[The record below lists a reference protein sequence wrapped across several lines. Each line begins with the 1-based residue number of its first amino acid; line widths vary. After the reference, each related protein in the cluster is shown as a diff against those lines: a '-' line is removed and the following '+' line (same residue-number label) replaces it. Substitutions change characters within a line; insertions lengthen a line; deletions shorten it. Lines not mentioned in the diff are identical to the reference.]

1 VYHVS
6 LRAGVIDSFDAE
18 SLRAGSDA
26 APTHSHFRNALS
38 GIRTRSV
45 LLWNAFALCG
55 KLTLALSF
63 VLTPR
68 PPEDSLLPFFGL
80 GGPRPEVF
88 PIIIPQSAKDWNAE
102 FSLRSRGVRNNVRK
116 AVTPAHKSARNS
128 TSRRAAFY
136 ALIVLALA
144 VVTFVCAPATRATDN
159 ARAATTTNP
168 PAAPKKVIIDT
179 DPGTDD
185 ALAILLALNSP
196 ELDVRALTVV
206 PGNVTAQQGLE
217 NALKLA
223 SLTNRCDIPVAG
235 GAQHPLFQKLIT
247 AELWHGA
254 NGLAN
259 VELPAS
265 KCKADPR
272 FGPDLIIQMIHESP
286 HEITL
291 VPVGPLTNIALAL
304 LKDPSIVP
312 LVKEVVIMGGS
323 ISGGNVNAA
332 AEANIYNDPEAA
344 QIVFHA
350 GWRLTMVGL
359 DVGDK
364 TLYDQA
370 HLDQL
375 SKTHGPEN
383 DFAVKV
389 LTFLLVQ
396 EAKYGAGGGSP
407 MYDPLA
413 VGTAVDPSIVST
425 QAMHV
430 DVESRGEFTRGETV
444 ANRRNAVERNVLHG
458 DRYIIEGIDHVE
470 PNVQVCTGV
479 NADKFLQLLN
489 SRLAGK

>member
-1 VYHVS
+1 MC
-6 LRAGVIDSFDAE
+6 
-18 SLRAGSDA
+18 A
-26 APTHSHFRNALS
+26 ACITLS
-38 GIRTRSV
+38 
-45 LLWNAFALCG
+45 
-55 KLTLALSF
+55 LAL
-63 VLTPR
+63 
-68 PPEDSLLPFFGL
+68 
-80 GGPRPEVF
+80 
-88 PIIIPQSAKDWNAE
+88 
-102 FSLRSRGVRNNVRK
+102 
-116 AVTPAHKSARNS
+116 VT
-128 TSRRAAFY
+128 
-136 ALIVLALA
+136 LA
-144 VVTFVCAPATRATDN
+144 VVPATHANEN
-159 ARAATTTNP
+159 ARSTVAANL

-217 NALKLA
+217 NALKLV
-223 SLTNRCDIPVAG
+223 SLANRCDIPVAG

-259 VELPAS
+259 VELPPS

-291 VPVGPLTNIALAL
+291 VPIGPLTNIALAL

-323 ISGGNVNAA
+323 ISGGNVNAS

-344 QIVFHA
+344 QIVFQA

-364 TLYDQA
+364 TLYDQK

-389 LTFLLVQ
+389 LTFLIGQ

-413 VGTAVDPSIVST
+413 VGTAIDPSITTT

-444 ANRRNAVERNVLHG
+444 ANRHNAVERNVLHG
-458 DRYIIEGIDHVE
+458 DRYIIEGVDHVQ

-479 NADKFLQLLN
+479 NAEQFLQLLN